1 LSNYKIATRA
11 SSLAKKQAAIF
22 AELFSQ
28 MYPND
33 IFELLPMTTAGD
45 HTPGLLYHLKKA
57 FVGEL
62 QLQVLNGTADMA
74 VHSLKDMSVFP
85 TDSLFLACVLAR
97 DEVRDVFVSQH
108 YASLAVLPDGACVG
122 TSSARRVAQ
131 IRAMYPQLKVKLC
144 RGNVLTRLE
153 KLQRSEFDAL
163 ILAGA
168 GLQRLGLLANGAAD
182 LHIDFL
188 SMAHYTPACG
198 QGVIAVEIS
207 VDNIGLKDKLS
218 ELIHQETYQAIM
230 IEREIVRR
238 FGGNCSM
245 PLGVHVAIGGSG
257 YDVYVFLGDVFGKRW
272 IKHQVFWS
280 FSSSGYFE
288 MIDNLVEYVLSKGG
302 KDILDRCHQ
311 DLQQGFH
318 D

>member
-1 LSNYKIATRA
+1 MSNYKIATRA

-22 AELFSQ
+22 AALFSQ
-28 MYPND
+28 MCPND
-33 IFELLPMTTAGD
+33 KFEILPMTTVGD
-45 HTPGLLYHLKKA
+45 RTPGLLYHLKKA

-62 QLQVLNGTADMA
+62 QLQLLNGSADMA
-74 VHSLKDMSVFP
+74 VHSLKDMSVFL
-85 TDSLFLACVLAR
+85 TDSLSLSCVLAR
-97 DEVRDVFVSQH
+97 DEVRDVFVSQN
-108 YASLAVLPDGACVG
+108 YASLADLSDGACVG

-131 IRAMYPQLKVKLC
+131 IRSMYPELQVKLC

-153 KLQRSEFDAL
+153 KLRQNEFDAL

-168 GLQRLGLLANGAAD
+168 GLQRLGLLGNGITD
-182 LHIDFL
+182 LKTEL
-188 SMAHYTPACG
+188 LPVENYTPSCG
-198 QGVIAVEIS
+198 QGVIAVETA
-207 VDNIGLKDKLS
+207 VDNVDLKDKLS
-218 ELIHQETYQAIM
+218 RLTHQETYQAIM

-245 PLGVHVAIGGSG
+245 PLGVYVATGDSG
-257 YDVYVFLGDVFGKRW
+257 YQVYVFLGDVFGKSCV
-272 IKHQVFWS
+272 KYQVFWS

-288 MIDNLVEYVLSKGG
+288 MIDKLVEYVLLNGG
-302 KDILDRCHQ
+302 KKILDRCHH